1 MTKDGNLGLFKDM
14 TIRKQSI
21 CFSKRHTIHVKYKVR
36 YILKLFL
43 IKMGVTVQPSLG
55 NDLYDSEILYCFIL
69 LIQRRHIISQGGQG
83 HAVMIKQLR
92 SPCDLTHSFISLTR
106 PVPHRFTDL
115 SSMRSP
121 RNPGCLR
128 LHYIVITPCGICLVN
143 NRQDYK
149 LVHRFFPTLGRKR
162 PKCCPHIALAKTLHL
177 NSSNCKG
184 AGKYKKGMQYLVSF
198 SLCSINLT

>member
-43 IKMGVTVQPSLG
+43 IKMGVTVQPCLG
-55 NDLYDSEILYCFIL
+55 NDLYDSETLYCFIL

-83 HAVMIKQLR
+83 HA
-92 SPCDLTHSFISLTR
+92 
-106 PVPHRFTDL
+106 VPHRFTDL